1 MKISYIILTWNS
13 EKFIENCINSIL
25 SIKKIENNIIVIDNG
40 SKDDTRKLLEK
51 YETKKFNA

>member
-25 SIKKIENNIIVIDNG
+25 SIKEIENNIIVIDNG

-51 YETKKFNA
+51 